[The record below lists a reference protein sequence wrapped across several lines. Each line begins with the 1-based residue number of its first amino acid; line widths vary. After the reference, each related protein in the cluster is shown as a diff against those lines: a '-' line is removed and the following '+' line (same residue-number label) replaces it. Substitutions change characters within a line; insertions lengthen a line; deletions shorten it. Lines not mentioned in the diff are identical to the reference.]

1 MPLCTGL
8 RHRNASEKRLFITSY
23 TDMLPMDR
31 SDQNRDVRDKNL
43 MQALSGRTES
53 VVHLTHNDLDAV
65 GGDAIHRRKYG
76 GVFTVWSSVGKFLP
90 LLDAVAGSPGRGD
103 LLSISDIGY
112 QPGVEQRLAK
122 ARSNGWRIEWRDH
135 HRWKDEEIRAVDAK
149 TSLLHIDVA
158 TCATGIV
165 ARDLAPGDPVAEEI
179 ARVVCDYDLWKHQ
192 DPRSKMLGQVV
203 MRKGFREY
211 VRDNLVRGTI
221 VDAKIEN
228 EYGQIAREMERD
240 IKKSLRHTT
249 IIANGRYR
257 MAFAPLYGYP
267 SETAHAIREE
277 FGTDIEVIVSGNGR
291 ISIRSVPPISHLIAR
306 EFSGGG
312 HPHAAGGTFSFTLL
326 DRFLFWLIK
335 RNRHY
340 RRLAETA
347 ESIEE

>member
-1 MPLCTGL
+1 
-8 RHRNASEKRLFITSY
+8 
-23 TDMLPMDR
+23 MDR
-31 SDQNRDVRDKNL
+31 NDRKPDAGKPDARGTNL
-43 MQALSGRTES
+43 MQALSGRTQT

-76 GVFTVWSSVGKFLP
+76 DVFTIWSSVGRFLS
-90 LLDAVAGSPGRGD
+90 LFDAVAGSPGRGD

-112 QPGVEQRLAK
+112 QQGVEQRLAK

-135 HRWKDEEIRAVDAK
+135 HRWKDEEIRAVEKK

-165 ARDLAPGDPVAEEI
+165 ARDLAPDDPVAGEI

-203 MRKGFREY
+203 MRKGCREY

-221 VDAKIEN
+221 VDAKIES
-228 EYGQIAREMERD
+228 EYTEIVREMERD
-240 IKKSLRHTT
+240 IRHSLRHTT
-249 IIANGRYR
+249 IIADGRYR
-257 MAFAPLYGYP
+257 IAFAPLYGYP
-267 SETAHAIREE
+267 SETAHAIRDEL
-277 FGTDIEVIVSGNGR
+277 GTDIEVVVSGNGR

-312 HPHAAGGTFSFTLL
+312 HPHASGGTFTFSLL
-326 DRFLFWLIK
+326 DRLLFWLIK

-340 RRLAETA
+340 RRLAEAA
-347 ESIEE
+347 ESIAL

>member
-1 MPLCTGL
+1 MG
-8 RHRNASEKRLFITSY
+8 R
-23 TDMLPMDR
+23 
-31 SDQNRDVRDKNL
+31 RDKKPDSRGTNL
-43 MQALSGRTES
+43 MQALSGRTET

-76 GVFTVWSSVGKFLP
+76 EVFTIWSSVGKFLS
-90 LLDAVAGSPGRGD
+90 LFDAVAGSPGRGD

-112 QPGVEQRLAK
+112 QQGVEQRLAK

-135 HRWKDEEIRAVDAK
+135 HRWKDEEIRAVEKK

-165 ARDLAPGDPVAEEI
+165 ARDLAPGDAVAEEI

-203 MRKGFREY
+203 MRKGCREY
-211 VRDNLVRGTI
+211 VRDNLVGGTI
-221 VDAKIEN
+221 VDARIES
-228 EYGQIAREMERD
+228 EYAGIVREMERD
-240 IKKSLRHTT
+240 IGKSIRHAT
-249 IIANGRYR
+249 IIAGDRYR
-257 MAFAPLYGYP
+257 IAFAPLYGYP
-267 SETAHAIREE
+267 SETAHAIRDEL
-277 FGTDIEVIVSGNGR
+277 GTDVEVVVSSNGR

-312 HPHAAGGTFSFTLL
+312 HPHASGGTFTFSLL
-326 DRFLFWLIK
+326 DRLLFWLVK

-340 RRLAETA
+340 RLLAEAA
-347 ESIEE
+347 ESIAQ

>member
-1 MPLCTGL
+1 MG
-8 RHRNASEKRLFITSY
+8 RNDKKP
-23 TDMLPMDR
+23 D
-31 SDQNRDVRDKNL
+31 NRGTNL
-43 MQALSGRTES
+43 MQALSGRTQA

-65 GGDAIHRRKYG
+65 GSDAIHRRKYG
-76 GVFTVWSSVGKFLP
+76 DVFTVWASVGKFLS
-90 LLDAVAGSPGRGD
+90 LFDAVAGSPGRGD

-112 QPGVEQRLAK
+112 QQGVEQRLAK

-135 HRWKDEEIRAVDAK
+135 HRWKDEEVRAVEKK
-149 TSLLHIDVA
+149 TSLLHIDVS

-165 ARDLAPGDPVAEEI
+165 ARDLAPGDAVAEEI

-203 MRKGFREY
+203 MRKGWREY

-221 VDAKIEN
+221 IDAKVES
-228 EYGQIAREMERD
+228 EYAGIVREMERD

-249 IIANGRYR
+249 IIADGRYR
-257 MAFAPLYGYP
+257 IAFAPLYGYP
-267 SETAHAIREE
+267 SETAHTIREE
-277 FGTDIEVIVSGNGR
+277 LGTDIEVVVSSNGR
-291 ISIRSVPPISHLIAR
+291 ISIRSVPPVSHIIAR

-326 DRFLFWLIK
+326 DRLLFWLVK

-340 RRLAETA
+340 RRLAEKA